1 MKVHIHSVNFT
12 IDQKLVEFIQKKMN
26 KLDNFYDR
34 IIEADV
40 HLKLEN
46 TSEKENKIVEIKLH
60 VPGESLVVKKQF
72 KTFEEAVDSSV
83 TPLERMLLKYKEKI
97 NG

>member
-1 MKVHIHSVNFT
+1 MKVYVHPVDFT
-12 IDQKLVEFIQKKMN
+12 VDQKLVDFIQKKMD
-26 KLDNFYDR
+26 KLDHFYDR

-46 TSEKENKIVEIKLH
+46 TSSKENKIVEIKVH

-72 KTFEEAVDSSV
+72 KTFEEGVDSSI
-83 TPLERMLLKYKEKI
+83 TPLERMLLKYKEKR
-97 NG
+97 

>member
-1 MKVHIHSVNFT
+1 MKVYVHPVDFT
-12 IDQKLVEFIQKKMN
+12 VDQKLVDFIQKKMD
-26 KLDNFYDR
+26 KLDHFYDR

-46 TSEKENKIVEIKLH
+46 TSSKENKIVEIKVH

-72 KTFEEAVDSSV
+72 KTFEEGIDSSI
-83 TPLERMLLKYKEKI
+83 TPLERMLLKYKEKR
-97 NG
+97 

>member
-1 MKVHIHSVNFT
+1 MKVYVHPVDFT
-12 IDQKLVEFIQKKMN
+12 VDQKLVDFIQKKMD
-26 KLDNFYDR
+26 KLDHFYDK

-46 TSEKENKIVEIKLH
+46 TSSKENKIIEIKVH

-72 KTFEEAVDSSV
+72 KTFEEGIDSSI
-83 TPLERMLLKYKEKI
+83 TPLERMLLKHKEKR
-97 NG
+97 

>member
-1 MKVHIHSVNFT
+1 MKVYVHPVDFT
-12 IDQKLVEFIQKKMN
+12 VDQKLVDFIQKKMD
-26 KLDNFYDR
+26 KLDHFYDR

-46 TSEKENKIVEIKLH
+46 TSSKENKIVEIKVH

-72 KTFEEAVDSSV
+72 KTFEEGVDSSI
-83 TPLERMLLKYKEKI
+83 TSLERMLLKYKEKR
-97 NG
+97 

>member
-1 MKVHIHSVNFT
+1 MKVYVHPVDFT
-12 IDQKLVEFIQKKMN
+12 VDQKLVDFIQKKMD
-26 KLDNFYDR
+26 KLDHFYDK

-46 TSEKENKIVEIKLH
+46 TSSKENKIVEIKVH

-72 KTFEEAVDSSV
+72 KTFEEGIDSSI
-83 TPLERMLLKYKEKI
+83 TPLERMLLKHKEKC
-97 NG
+97 

>member
-1 MKVHIHSVNFT
+1 MKVHVHPVDFT
-12 IDQKLVEFIQKKMN
+12 VDQKLVDFIQKKLD

-46 TSEKENKIVEIKLH
+46 TNTKENKIVEVKVHI
-60 VPGESLVVKKQF
+60 PGESLVLKIQF
-72 KTFEEAVDSSV
+72 KSFEEGIDCSV
-83 TPLERMLLKYKEKI
+83 EPLERMLLKYKEKR
-97 NG
+97 

>member
-1 MKVHIHSVNFT
+1 MKVYVHPVDFT
-12 IDQKLVEFIQKKMN
+12 VDQKLVDFIQKKMD
-26 KLDNFYDR
+26 KLDHFYDK

-46 TSEKENKIVEIKLH
+46 TSSKENKIVEIKVH

-72 KTFEEAVDSSV
+72 KTFEEGIDSSI
-83 TPLERMLLKYKEKI
+83 TPLERMLLKHKEKR
-97 NG
+97 

>member
-1 MKVHIHSVNFT
+1 MKVNVHPVDFT
-12 IDQKLVEFIQKKMN
+12 VDQKLVDFIQKKLD

-46 TSEKENKIVEIKLH
+46 TNTKENKIVEVKVHI
-60 VPGESLVVKKQF
+60 PGESLVVKKQF
-72 KTFEEAVDSSV
+72 KTFEEGIDSSV
-83 TPLERMLLKYKEKI
+83 EPLERMLLKYKEKR
-97 NG
+97 